1 MTGRKTTDC
10 PPAKVPTALR
20 QPRDLSPLGPA
31 WPPGGTSHLFSKKAP
46 GALPFQIFPGSIL
59 QIPVE
64 EFFSFFFLRK
74 WKALEPQNKK
84 KSSRAMALS
93 GFGAKP
99 HIGRTAAACRLKCRD
114 F

>member
-1 MTGRKTTDC
+1 MTGRKTMDC

-64 EFFSFFFLRK
+64 EFFSFSF
-74 WKALEPQNKK
+74 
-84 KSSRAMALS
+84 
-93 GFGAKP
+93 
-99 HIGRTAAACRLKCRD
+99 
-114 F
+114 